1 MRLLNITAQDVVPGS
16 VRVRRGGGWENP
28 RQSQGEDAGALE
40 VLLCSLLCAPG
51 RWGRVWRTGPLG
63 TRLEEVSRGAERRA
77 FVETPMCL
85 SLAGC
90 HWLSVQQE
98 VKPPLPVTSL
108 FPSVPLTPRSKTQAC
123 GHAAP

>member
-1 MRLLNITAQDVVPGS
+1 MSACGEVVVGRIHARAKARMLEPWKCSCVHSCAHRAAG
-16 VRVRRGGGWENP
+16 
-28 RQSQGEDAGALE
+28 DACG
-40 VLLCSLLCAPG
+40 APG
-51 RWGRVWRTGPLG
+51 RWGRAWRTGPLVM
-63 TRLEEVSRGAERRA
+63 RLEEVSRGAERRA